1 MNDFLNI
8 NYSEKIVAFLDG
20 ELDAAERESLFL
32 TMASSPQLQEEMRQQ
47 IIISQ
52 SLKKSLL
59 IPPET
64 LKNNIFA
71 AIGVASVPAPNT
83 PKTVYSKLLNK
94 RLTLILSSLLLL
106 LLVSFVSYQFFD
118 NEPLQANKTNTS
130 APIKHDLPKEIP
142 ITSSFSENYQATP
155 KQISKSRSSTV
166 ITKPIPEVN
175 TNSSQSSELLAIAQ
189 EEQLPSLDIPAYFI
203 DESDI
208 FEPNSNFTF
217 KKKKRFSQIFE
228 TVFTKTEFLDNL
240 SMQIRFFEAK
250 NFVNANIKPISEPIL
265 NNFGFAIIYDIDNN
279 NSVAIELGQ
288 EDFVQKFKGNL
299 DEFPALI
306 KQNYTAFW
314 AGASYQYTFEDYRSI
329 SPFVRGMIGGT
340 RIGPVSKIIIGGKY
354 YLTNKIY
361 VFAGFENTGLF
372 YEFQNKWHSSLKS
385 GLSGGVSV
393 KF

>member
-20 ELDAAERESLFL
+20 ELDASERESLFL

-52 SLKKSLL
+52 TLKKSLL
-59 IPPET
+59 SPPET
-64 LKNNIFA
+64 LKQNIFA
-71 AIGVASVPAPNT
+71 AIGATSAVAPDV
-83 PKTVYSKLLNK
+83 PKTFYSKLLNK

-106 LLVSFVSYQFFD
+106 LMPFVYYQFFD
-118 NEPLQANKTNTS
+118 NTQLQENITQASTTAKF
-130 APIKHDLPKEIP
+130 DLPKEIP
-142 ITSSFSENYQATP
+142 QTNSFSMDHKVLPKHLNKSNSLQVTSSPLRNLNP
-155 KQISKSRSSTV
+155 V
-166 ITKPIPEVN
+166 
-175 TNSSQSSELLAIAQ
+175 SSQSGELVKVD
-189 EEQLPSLDIPAYFI
+189 EEGANLPDDNTVFFI
-203 DESDI
+203 DISN
-208 FEPNSNFTF
+208 FVEPNSNLLFNNN
-217 KKKKRFSQIFE
+217 KRFSQIFE
-228 TVFTKTEFLDNL
+228 NAFTKTEFLDKL

-250 NFVNANIKPISEPIL
+250 NFVNTNVKPISEPIL
-265 NNFGFAIIYDIDNN
+265 NNFGFAIIYDLDTK

-288 EDFVQKFKGNL
+288 EDFVQKFKGDL

-314 AGASYQYTFEDYRSI
+314 AGASYQYTFEDYKSV

-354 YLTNKIY
+354 YLSNKIY
-361 VFAGFENTGLF
+361 AFVGLENTGLF
-372 YEFQNKWHSSLKS
+372 YEFQNKWYSSLKS
-385 GLSGGVSV
+385 GLSGGLSI

>member
-20 ELDAAERESLFL
+20 ELDASERESLFL

-52 SLKKSLL
+52 TLKKSLL
-59 IPPET
+59 VPPET

-71 AIGVASVPAPNT
+71 AIGATSVPVSNT
-83 PKTVYSKLLNK
+83 PRTIYSKLLNK

-106 LLVSFVSYQFFD
+106 LIVSFVSYQFFD
-118 NEPLQANKTNTS
+118 KEQLKADNTQALVS
-130 APIKHDLPKEIP
+130 AKFDLPKEIP
-142 ITSSFSENYQATP
+142 ASSSFSENYQALP
-155 KQISKSRSSTV
+155 KQIIKSKSSTV
-166 ITKPIPEVN
+166 ITNPVTNLN
-175 TNSSQSSELLAIAQ
+175 TNSSQTRELSMINK
-189 EEQLPSLDIPAYFI
+189 EELVQSVDNPIFFI
-203 DESDI
+203 DVSDI
-208 FEPNSNFTF
+208 IETNSNFLF

-228 TVFTKTEFLDNL
+228 TVFTKTEFLDKL

-250 NFVNANIKPISEPIL
+250 NFVNANVKPISEPIL

-288 EDFVQKFKGNL
+288 EDFVQKFKGNI
-299 DEFPALI
+299 DDFPALV

-314 AGASYQYTFEDYRSI
+314 AGASYQYTFEDYKSI

-340 RIGPVSKIIIGGKY
+340 RIGPVSKIIIGAKY
-354 YLTNKIY
+354 YLSNKVY
-361 VFAGFENTGLF
+361 AFAGIENTGLF
-372 YEFQNKWHSSLKS
+372 YEFQNKWYSSLKS
-385 GLSGGVSV
+385 GLSGGVSI